1 MNPQTIMIMIV
12 ISLYLFVILEAVVI
26 FLWYGN
32 NKYILNLY
40 ERKEGV
46 FLKESKRWRVEKIV
60 TYKKKQSWKD
70 WFKKRV
76 IDKTEY
82 RFFKIL
88 DFMKRKD
95 LGVDYD
101 QVKSY
106 EYILESM
113 PFIGAKLGINIL
125 INNDGKNKQYIA
137 WLPKYELTEDELI
150 INTNIVWY

>member
-1 MNPQTIMIMIV
+1 
-12 ISLYLFVILEAVVI
+12 
-26 FLWYGN
+26 
-32 NKYILNLY
+32 
-40 ERKEGV
+40 
-46 FLKESKRWRVEKIV
+46 
-60 TYKKKQSWKD
+60 
-70 WFKKRV
+70 
-76 IDKTEY
+76 
-82 RFFKIL
+82 
-88 DFMKRKD
+88 MKRKD

-150 INTNIVWY
+150 INTNIVWCSQARTELLEYTKPDEKKVDILMKILLPMGLIILAICILVFFPKIYEVVTQGGQAAVQTAVSNFNSIVEQMIPKG